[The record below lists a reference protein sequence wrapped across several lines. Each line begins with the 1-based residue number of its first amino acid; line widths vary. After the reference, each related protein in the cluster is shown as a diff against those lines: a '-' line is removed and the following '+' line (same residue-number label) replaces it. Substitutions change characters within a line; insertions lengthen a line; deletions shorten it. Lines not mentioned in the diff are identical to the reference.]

1 MKQRMHRLV
10 GAAALAVGASLAL
23 APAAAADS
31 VYIPFP
37 EGKDP
42 GVGLAAQPLIG
53 VRVAVDPGHNGGRD
67 EDPEAANRP
76 VADGREGRTAC
87 NSPGSASVD
96 GYAEHEFALE
106 VSEQLTDELENLGAA
121 VEMTRTDDDGVGP
134 CVDRRGTFAE
144 DQDVDLMV
152 SIHAASAED
161 EDAPGF
167 TVVVADPPLSS
178 SQREPS
184 RELAEELA
192 AALADSGFTPRSD
205 EDAAEDETPEPDEA
219 ITERSDDATLN
230 FARRPAVLLE
240 LGELRNA
247 EDAEVMRSE
256 EGQQRYV
263 EAVVAGV
270 VAWVHENR

>member
-1 MKQRMHRLV
+1 MRQRIHRLA

-23 APAAAADS
+23 APAASADFS
-31 VYIPFP
+31 PYVPFP

-42 GVGLAAQPLIG
+42 GVSLAAQPLIG
-53 VRVAVDPGHNGGRD
+53 VRIAVDPGHNGGRAD
-67 EDPEAANRP
+67 DPEAANRP

-87 NSPGSASVD
+87 GSTGSASVD
-96 GYAEHEFALE
+96 GYAEHEFAFE
-106 VSEQLTDELENLGAA
+106 VSEQLTADLETLGAS
-121 VEMTRTDDDGVGP
+121 VSMTRTDDDGIGP

-167 TVVVADPPLSS
+167 AVVVADPPLSS

-184 RELAEELA
+184 RELAEELVD
-192 AALADSGFTPRSD
+192 ALEDGGFTPND
-205 EDAAEDETPEPDEA
+205 ELEDP
-219 ITERSDDATLN
+219 IVERSDDATLN

-240 LGELRNA
+240 LGELRNSG
-247 EDAEVMRSE
+247 DAEVMRSE
-256 EGQQRYV
+256 DGQQRYV
-263 EAVVAGV
+263 EAVTAGV
-270 VAWVHENR
+270 IAWVHENR